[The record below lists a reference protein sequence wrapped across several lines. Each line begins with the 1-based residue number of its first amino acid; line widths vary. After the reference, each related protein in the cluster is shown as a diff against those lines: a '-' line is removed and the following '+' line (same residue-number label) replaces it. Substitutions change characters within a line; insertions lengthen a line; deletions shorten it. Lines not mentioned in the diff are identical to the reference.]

1 MGIRKARLNDYEDL
15 AKLNI
20 DLGYDYP
27 VEKVKKNLKNIL
39 DKNIDHIYVAVNE
52 NDHPIGFI
60 HFGSYDLIY
69 FDNLIDIIGLVVS
82 NDHRKKGIGKKLLE
96 VAENYGKTNG
106 YSGVRL
112 VSGEDRIEAHKFYEK
127 CGYHSRK
134 DQKNFIKIFT

>member
-60 HFGSYDLIY
+60 HFGKSTLGGICVPSLTPSSVKSILILKY
-69 FDNLIDIIGLVVS
+69 WRVAINAAEGKYIFSTTKEKVELSVLV
-82 NDHRKKGIGKKLLE
+82 IP
-96 VAENYGKTNG
+96 T
-106 YSGVRL
+106 VR
-112 VSGEDRIEAHKFYEK
+112 
-127 CGYHSRK
+127 
-134 DQKNFIKIFT
+134 